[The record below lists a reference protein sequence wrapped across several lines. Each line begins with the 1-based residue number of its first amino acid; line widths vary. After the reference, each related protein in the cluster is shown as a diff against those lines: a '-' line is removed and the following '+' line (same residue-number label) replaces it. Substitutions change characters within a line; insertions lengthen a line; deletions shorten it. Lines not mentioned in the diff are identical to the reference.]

1 MTDEERKELEATANW
16 VMISNKEV
24 SNAVVNGLR
33 WGVAPT
39 VARLI
44 GNNSEREIYNLLDY
58 WYKFN
63 NNLSREQFVEN
74 VIHLIQHDKLDITS
88 QQIEWINRWER
99 EEGNYNTDSPIV
111 KEALKNKRLRLLFQ
125 SDIGLLKEFIEELE
139 KAAKVSK
146 KAEVIVNYLSK
157 EQYDIKNKK
166 KELCELLNDI
176 GFSLNYNTF
185 KGAIWNAAT
194 EKGDKERESRR
205 AAKQ

>member
-111 KEALKNKRLRLLFQ
+111 KEALKNKRLRSLFQ

>member
-16 VMISNKEV
+16 VMIPNEEV

-44 GNNSEREIYNLLDY
+44 SNKNEREIYNLLDY

>member
-1 MTDEERKELEATANW
+1 MTDEERKRIEATANW
-16 VMISNKEV
+16 VMIPNEEV
-24 SNAVVNGLR
+24 RDAVIKAFR
-33 WGVAPT
+33 WGFAP
-39 VARLI
+39 AAA
-44 GNNSEREIYNLLDY
+44 REIINKNEKEIYSLLDY
-58 WYKFN
+58 WYKLDN
-63 NNLSREQFVEN
+63 RLSREQFVEN
-74 VIHLIQHDKLDITS
+74 VIHLIQHNKLDITS

-125 SDIGLLKEFIEELE
+125 GDIGLLKEFIEELE

-146 KAEVIVNYLSK
+146 KAEVIVNHLPK

-166 KELCELLNDI
+166 KELCDLLKDI

-185 KGAIWNAAT
+185 KGAISSAAL
-194 EKGDKERESRR
+194 KKDDKERESRR

>member
-16 VMISNKEV
+16 VMIPNEEV

-63 NNLSREQFVEN
+63 NNLSRGQFVEN

-111 KEALKNKRLRLLFQ
+111 KEALKNKKLRLLFQ
-125 SDIGLLKEFIEELE
+125 GDIGLLKEFIEELE

-166 KELCELLNDI
+166 KELRALLNDI

-185 KGAIWNAAT
+185 KGAISNAAT
-194 EKGDKERESRR
+194 KKGDKERESRR